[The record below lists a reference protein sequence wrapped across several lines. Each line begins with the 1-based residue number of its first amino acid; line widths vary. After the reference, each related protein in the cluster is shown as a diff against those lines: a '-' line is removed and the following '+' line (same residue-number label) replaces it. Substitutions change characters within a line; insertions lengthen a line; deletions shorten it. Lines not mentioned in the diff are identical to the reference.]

1 MIAGVGSVTIALCL
15 SAVGLLVLF
24 ERHVER
30 RVEAELQIHLDQL
43 LAGLERDSEGELVV
57 ARPPADPRFDQP
69 LSSLHWQIVVESDG
83 TILRSR
89 SLWDDVLSLPA
100 KPMIGGT
107 VHQHHLAGPSGS
119 TLLALERDL
128 ALPAWLGGSEIRA
141 VVAYD
146 SGDLRAATRAFAS
159 DLVPFLALIGALLIA
174 AAWTQVTVGLRPLST
189 IRDRLAAIRSGASRR
204 LGEAFPDEVRPLAAE
219 IDALL
224 SAREL
229 QIEKAKARATDLA
242 HGLKTPLQ
250 VLAGDI
256 ARLEAKGEIA
266 TAQNIAEVAAAMSRN
281 VERELARAR
290 IADGLANGRA
300 DVGNVVSRVV
310 AVVRRTPDGARL
322 DWAVE
327 LPPNLQARIDPDD
340 LAEALGNLVENAARH
355 ANRTVEITGHDRA
368 GTAVIA
374 IRDDGPG
381 IPEDQL
387 DDALKRGGR
396 LDPSDS
402 GTGLGLAIVSDIAA
416 AWSATLNLKNTG
428 RGLLAELRFCSVD
441 QEGALK
447 NSEADRGSADRSRRD
462 QSVTDLLE
470 QEASHSKIHRGRPR
484 TDPARQDYRM
494 VSSRCRSGKP

>member
-1 MIAGVGSVTIALCL
+1 MSRNSLRTRLMIAGVGSVLVALTL
-15 SAVGLLVLF
+15 SAFGLLVLF
-24 ERHVER
+24 ERHVEW
-30 RVEAELQIHLDQL
+30 RVQAELQVHLDQL
-43 LAGLERDSEGELVV
+43 IAGLERDAEGELVL
-57 ARPPADPRFDQP
+57 ARPPADPRFNQP
-69 LSSLHWQIVVESDG
+69 LSGLHWQIVVQSDE

-89 SLWDDVLSLPA
+89 SLWDHVLSLPA
-100 KPMIGGT
+100 KPMIDGT

-128 ALPAWLGGSEIRA
+128 ALPTWLGGSEIRA
-141 VVAYD
+141 LVALD
-146 SGDLRAATRAFAS
+146 TGDIRAATQAFAG

-174 AAWTQVTVGLRPLST
+174 AAWTQVAVGLRPLST

-204 LGEAFPDEVRPLAAE
+204 LGAAFPDEVRPLATE

-256 ARLEAKGEIA
+256 ARLEAKGETT
-266 TAQNIAEVAAAMSRN
+266 TAKNIAEVAAAMRRN

-290 IADGLANGRA
+290 IADGFADGRA
-300 DVGNVVSRVV
+300 DIGNVVRRVV

-322 DWAVE
+322 DWVVE

-355 ANRTVEITGHDRA
+355 ACQTIKITGHDGA

-396 LDPSDS
+396 LDSSDS
-402 GTGLGLAIVSDIAA
+402 GTGLGLAIVADIAA

-428 RGLLAELRFCSVD
+428 RGLLAELRLCSVD
-441 QEGALK
+441 QEGTS
-447 NSEADRGSADRSRRD
+447 NHCEADRGSGDRPRCD
-462 QSVTDLLE
+462 QSV
-470 QEASHSKIHRGRPR
+470 SHR
-484 TDPARQDYRM
+484 
-494 VSSRCRSGKP
+494 

>member
-1 MIAGVGSVTIALCL
+1 MNRNSLRTRLMIAGVGSVIVALCL
-15 SAVGLLVLF
+15 SAFGLLVLF

-43 LAGLERDSEGELVV
+43 IAGLERDAEGELVL
-57 ARPPADPRFDQP
+57 ARPPADPRFNQP
-69 LSSLHWQIVVESDG
+69 LSGLHWQIVVESDG
-83 TILRSR
+83 TVLRSR

-100 KPMIGGT
+100 KPRIGGT
-107 VHQHHLAGPSGS
+107 VHRRRLAGPSGS
-119 TLLALERDL
+119 KLLALERDL

-146 SGDLRAATRAFAS
+146 SADLRAATRAFAS

-204 LGEAFPDEVRPLAAE
+204 IGAAFPDEVRPLATE

-256 ARLEAKGEIA
+256 ARLEAKGETA
-266 TAQNIAEVAAAMSRN
+266 TAQNIAEVAAAMRRN

-355 ANRTVEITGHDRA
+355 ADRTVEITGHDGA

-381 IPEDQL
+381 IPEDHL
-387 DDALKRGGR
+387 ADALKRGGR
-396 LDPSDS
+396 LDTSDT
-402 GTGLGLAIVSDIAA
+402 GTGLGLAIVSEIAA
-416 AWSATLNLKNTG
+416 AWGATLKLENTG
-428 RGLLAELRFCSVD
+428 GGLLAELRLRSVD
-441 QEGALK
+441 QEAAST
-447 NSEADRGSADRSRRD
+447 NFEAERGSG
-462 QSVTDLLE
+462 E
-470 QEASHSKIHRGRPR
+470 RPR
-484 TDPARQDYRM
+484 RNRS
-494 VSSRCRSGKP
+494 VSAHG

>member
-1 MIAGVGSVTIALCL
+1 MSRNSLRTRLMIAGVGSVLVALAL
-15 SAVGLLVLF
+15 SAFGLLVLF
-24 ERHVER
+24 ERHVEW
-30 RVEAELQIHLDQL
+30 RVQAELQVHLDQL
-43 LAGLERDSEGELVV
+43 IAGLERDAEGELVL
-57 ARPPADPRFDQP
+57 ARPPADPRFNQP
-69 LSSLHWQIVVESDG
+69 LSGLHWQIVVQSDE

-89 SLWDDVLSLPA
+89 SLWDHVLSLRA
-100 KPMIGGT
+100 KPMIDGT
-107 VHQHHLAGPSGS
+107 VRQLHLAGPSGS

-128 ALPAWLGGSEIRA
+128 ALPTWLGGSDIRA
-141 VVAYD
+141 LVALD
-146 SGDLRAATRAFAS
+146 TGDIRAATRAFAG

-204 LGEAFPDEVRPLAAE
+204 LGAAFPDEVRPLATE

-256 ARLEAKGEIA
+256 ARLEAKGETT
-266 TAQNIAEVAAAMSRN
+266 TAKNIAEVATAMRRN

-290 IADGLANGRA
+290 IADGFANGRA
-300 DVGNVVSRVV
+300 DVGNVVRRVV

-322 DWAVE
+322 DWVVE
-327 LPPNLQARIDPDD
+327 LPPNFQARIDPDD

-355 ANRTVEITGHDRA
+355 ACQTIEITGHDGA

-396 LDPSDS
+396 LDWSDS

-428 RGLLAELRFCSVD
+428 RGLLAELRLCSVD
-441 QEGALK
+441 QEGTSK
-447 NSEADRGSADRSRRD
+447 NCETDRGSGD
-462 QSVTDLLE
+462 
-470 QEASHSKIHRGRPR
+470 RPR
-484 TDPARQDYRM
+484 CDQP
-494 VSSRCRSGKP
+494 VSHR

>member
-1 MIAGVGSVTIALCL
+1 MIAGVGSVLVALCL
-15 SAVGLLVLF
+15 SAFGLLFLF

-43 LAGLERDSEGELVV
+43 IAGLERDAEGELVL

-69 LSSLHWQIVVESDG
+69 LSGLHWQIVIESDG

-89 SLWDDVLSLPA
+89 SLWDDALSLPA

-107 VHQHHLAGPSGS
+107 VHQYRLKGPSGS
-119 TLLALERDL
+119 SLLALERDL
-128 ALPAWLGGSEIRA
+128 ALPAWLGGGEIRA
-141 VVAYD
+141 LVAHD
-146 SGDLRAATRAFAS
+146 TGDVRAATQAFAG
-159 DLVPFLALIGALLIA
+159 DLAPFLVLIGALLIA
-174 AAWTQVTVGLRPLST
+174 AAWAQVTVGLRPLST

-219 IDALL
+219 VDALL

-229 QIEKAKARATDLA
+229 QIQKAKARATDLA

-256 ARLEAKGEIA
+256 ARLEAKGETT
-266 TAQNIAEVAAAMSRN
+266 TAKNIAEVATAMRRN

-290 IADGLANGRA
+290 MADGFANGIA
-300 DVGNVVSRVV
+300 DVGDVVRRVI

-322 DWAVE
+322 DWAVG
-327 LPPNLQARIDPDD
+327 LPPDFEARIDPDD

-355 ANRTVEITGHDRA
+355 ACQTVTITGHDSA
-368 GTAVIA
+368 GAAVIA

-381 IPEDQL
+381 IPNDQL

-396 LDPSDS
+396 LDSSPS

-416 AWSATLNLKNTG
+416 AWSATLNLRNTG
-428 RGLLAELRFCSVD
+428 SGLLAELRLCGVD
-441 QEGALK
+441 QAGTPEHL
-447 NSEADRGSADRSRRD
+447 EAERGSGARPRRD
-462 QSVTDLLE
+462 KSVS
-470 QEASHSKIHRGRPR
+470 AHG
-484 TDPARQDYRM
+484 
-494 VSSRCRSGKP
+494 

>member
-1 MIAGVGSVTIALCL
+1 MIAGVGSVVVALCL
-15 SAVGLLVLF
+15 SAFGLLFLF

-30 RVEAELQIHLDQL
+30 RVEVELQIHLDQL
-43 LAGLERDSEGELVV
+43 IAGLERDAGGELVV

-69 LSSLHWQIVVESDG
+69 LSGLHWQIVVESDG
-83 TILRSR
+83 RILRSR
-89 SLWDDVLSLPA
+89 SLWDDVLPLPA
-100 KPMIGGT
+100 KPTIGGT
-107 VHQHHLAGPSGS
+107 VHQHRLKGPSGS
-119 TLLALERDL
+119 SLLALERDL
-128 ALPAWLGGSEIRA
+128 ALPAWLGGSQIRA

-146 SGDLRAATRAFAS
+146 SGDIRAATQAFAG
-159 DLVPFLALIGALLIA
+159 DLAPFLALIGALLIA

-204 LGEAFPDEVRPLAAE
+204 LGGAFPDEVRPLAAE

-256 ARLEAKGEIA
+256 ARLEAKGETT
-266 TAQNIAEVAAAMSRN
+266 TAKNIAEVAAAMRRN

-290 IADGLANGRA
+290 IADGFADGRA
-300 DVGNVVSRVV
+300 DIGNVVRRVV

-322 DWAVE
+322 DWAVK
-327 LPPNLQARIDPDD
+327 LALNRQARIDPDD

-355 ANRTVEITGHDRA
+355 ACRSVEITGHDGA

-387 DDALKRGGR
+387 ADALKRGGR
-396 LDPSDS
+396 LDSSAS

-416 AWSATLNLKNTG
+416 VWGATLKLKNTG
-428 RGLLAELRFCSVD
+428 GGLLAELRLPSVD
-441 QEGALK
+441 QEDTS
-447 NSEADRGSADRSRRD
+447 NNFEAERGSDERSRRNK
-462 QSVTDLLE
+462 SVS
-470 QEASHSKIHRGRPR
+470 AHG
-484 TDPARQDYRM
+484 
-494 VSSRCRSGKP
+494 

>member
-1 MIAGVGSVTIALCL
+1 MSLNSLRTRLMIAGVGSVLVALCL
-15 SAVGLLVLF
+15 SALGLLFLF

-43 LAGLERDSEGELVV
+43 IAGLERDAEGELVL

-69 LSSLHWQIVVESDG
+69 LSGLHWQIVVESDG

-89 SLWDDVLSLPA
+89 SLWDDALSLPDKFA
-100 KPMIGGT
+100 LDGT
-107 VHQHHLAGPSGS
+107 VHQHRLAGPSGS
-119 TLLALERDL
+119 SLLALERDL
-128 ALPAWLGGSEIRA
+128 ALPDWLGGSAIRA
-141 VVAYD
+141 VVAHD
-146 SGDLRAATRAFAS
+146 TADVRAATQAFAG
-159 DLVPFLALIGALLIA
+159 DLVPFLALIGAVLIA
-174 AAWTQVTVGLRPLST
+174 AAWTQVSVGLRPLST

-204 LGEAFPDEVRPLAAE
+204 LGAAFPDEVHPLATE
-219 IDALL
+219 IDELL

-256 ARLEAKGEIA
+256 ARLKAKGDTITA
-266 TAQNIAEVAAAMSRN
+266 TNIAEVAAAMRRN

-300 DVGNVVSRVV
+300 DVSDVVRRVV

-322 DWAVE
+322 EWVVE
-327 LPPNLQARIDPDD
+327 LPPNLQARIHPDD

-355 ANRTVEITGHDRA
+355 ACKTIEITAHNGA

-381 IPEDQL
+381 IPENQL
-387 DDALKRGGR
+387 DDALRRGGT
-396 LDPSDS
+396 LDSCGS
-402 GTGLGLAIVSDIAA
+402 GTGLGLAIVADIAA
-416 AWSATLNLKNTG
+416 AWNATLHLKNTG
-428 RGLLAELRFCSVD
+428 RGLLAELQLRSVD
-441 QEGALK
+441 QEGAS
-447 NSEADRGSADRSRRD
+447 NNGQAEQGSC
-462 QSVTDLLE
+462 
-470 QEASHSKIHRGRPR
+470 G
-484 TDPARQDYRM
+484 
-494 VSSRCRSGKP
+494 